1 MQLKVKR
8 LDKGMPMPRYAKK
21 GDAGFDLRATEDVTV
36 MPGRTELV
44 GTGLAFEIP
53 EGYFGLVAPRSGL
66 GSKYG
71 LTLANT
77 PSVIDSGY
85 RGEVKLALHKLA
97 PMDFDDLLGVGYL
110 VERGERV
117 AQMLILPVAAC
128 EFVEVDELEGTE
140 RGAGGFGSTGVI

>member
-8 LDKGMPMPRYAKK
+8 LDKDMPMPQYAKE
-21 GDAGFDLRATEDVTV
+21 GDAGFDLRSTESITV
-36 MPGRTELV
+36 MPGCTEIV

-53 EGYFGLVAPRSGL
+53 DGFFGLIAPRSGL
-66 GSKYG
+66 GSRYG

-77 PSVIDSGY
+77 PSIIDSGY

-97 PMDFDDLLGVGYL
+97 PMDDDSPLGVGYL

-117 AQMLILPVAAC
+117 AQMVIIPYASC
-128 EFVEVDELEGTE
+128 EFEDVDELSETD
-140 RGAGGFGSTGVI
+140 RGSGGFGSSGR

>member
-1 MQLKVKR
+1 MKLKVKH
-8 LDKGMPMPRYAKK
+8 LDKDMPMPQYAQK
-21 GDAGFDLRATEDVTV
+21 GDAGFDLRSTESVTV

-53 EGYFGLVAPRSGL
+53 DGYFGLVAPRSGL
-66 GSKYG
+66 GSRYG

-97 PMDFDDLLGVGYL
+97 PMDSDDALGVGYH

-117 AQMLILPVAAC
+117 AQMLILPVAEC
-128 EFVEVDELEGTE
+128 EFEEVEELSETD
-140 RGAGGFGSTGVI
+140 RGSGGFGSSGSE

>member
-8 LDKGMPMPRYAKK
+8 LDKDMPMPRYAQK
-21 GDAGFDLRATEDVTV
+21 GDAGFDLRSAESVTV
-36 MPGRTELV
+36 MP
-44 GTGLAFEIP
+44 
-53 EGYFGLVAPRSGL
+53 GYFGLVAPRSGL

-97 PMDFDDLLGVGYL
+97 PMDSDDALGVGYH

-117 AQMLILPVAAC
+117 AQMLILPVAEC
-128 EFVEVDELEGTE
+128 EFEEVEELSETD
-140 RGAGGFGSTGVI
+140 RGSGGFGSSGTE